1 MLHFASKIRGLA
13 FRLKKFYA
21 INLNYLIQIC
31 TLCSSFCY
39 WNFFHSFSFLFF
51 SFPFLS
57 LLFTRFDRICIENSC
72 IFRKT
77 DTNSKKNSI
86 MLYNFAFTIIKKTAN
101 SIKLIKRFRYN
112 FEIYVLYVLRMRVS
126 TTVRYE
132 IMRNVVDLAF
142 NQTVHIFSRW
152 WLCWNSRNNFC

>member
-1 MLHFASKIRGLA
+1 
-13 FRLKKFYA
+13 
-21 INLNYLIQIC
+21 
-31 TLCSSFCY
+31 
-39 WNFFHSFSFLFF
+39 
-51 SFPFLS
+51 
-57 LLFTRFDRICIENSC
+57 
-72 IFRKT
+72 
-77 DTNSKKNSI
+77 

-142 NQTVHIFSRW
+142 NQTVHIFSR
-152 WLCWNSRNNFC
+152 